1 MRFQAKKT
9 IFLCFKQLIYKSF
22 NQNKLFSYYVSS
34 VTVIKSYTYLN
45 DFLLQNNISC
55 GFYAVEIKLIIFMA
69 FHWHFNVLR
78 NRVTLVVH
86 FQPPIPDFW
95 RK

>member
-1 MRFQAKKT
+1 MVLRKNSNNMSESG
-9 IFLCFKQLIYKSF
+9 FKQLIYKSF

-55 GFYAVEIKLIIFMA
+55 GFYA
-69 FHWHFNVLR
+69 
-78 NRVTLVVH
+78 
-86 FQPPIPDFW
+86 
-95 RK
+95 

>member
-1 MRFQAKKT
+1 MYLNQVNKKY
-9 IFLCFKQLIYKSF
+9 IVHIIVDPWYWEKNSNNMSEWGFKQLIYKSF

-55 GFYAVEIKLIIFMA
+55 GFYA
-69 FHWHFNVLR
+69 
-78 NRVTLVVH
+78 
-86 FQPPIPDFW
+86 
-95 RK
+95 